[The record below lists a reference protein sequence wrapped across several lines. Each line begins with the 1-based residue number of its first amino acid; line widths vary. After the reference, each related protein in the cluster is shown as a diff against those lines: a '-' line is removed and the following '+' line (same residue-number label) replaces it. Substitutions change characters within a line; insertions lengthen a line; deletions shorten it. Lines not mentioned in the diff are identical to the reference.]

1 MTLSA
6 EDHFSFLG
14 SFTNQPFSL
23 FAMYKAVEFY
33 LGDFVLKGYLSGHL
47 TPRPPQPLCVKEK
60 SVRPL
65 PRSCHVLHVNE
76 VRLVNSQ
83 NI

>member
-23 FAMYKAVEFY
+23 FAMYKAVELY

-47 TPRPPQPLCVKEK
+47 TPPTHQEK
-60 SVRPL
+60 SVR
-65 PRSCHVLHVNE
+65 RYRKAAACCM
-76 VRLVNSQ
+76 
-83 NI
+83 

>member
-47 TPRPPQPLCVKEK
+47 TPPPHNLCV
-60 SVRPL
+60 
-65 PRSCHVLHVNE
+65 
-76 VRLVNSQ
+76 
-83 NI
+83 

>member
-33 LGDFVLKGYLSGHL
+33 LGDFVLKGYLSGQF
-47 TPRPPQPLCVKEK
+47 TPPQPLCVKEK

-65 PRSCHVLHVNE
+65 PRSCRVLHVNE